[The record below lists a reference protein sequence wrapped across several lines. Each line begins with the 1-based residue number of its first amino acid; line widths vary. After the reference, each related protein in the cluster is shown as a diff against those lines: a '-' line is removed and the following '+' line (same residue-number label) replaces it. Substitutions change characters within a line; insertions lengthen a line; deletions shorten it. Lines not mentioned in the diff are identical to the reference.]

1 MIRFLLASPHWLKF
15 LIINIYGFYL
25 SKLRFSGSFDK
36 YLEEYKCNLG
46 KSQDEIREE
55 QILLLKKNLIYAYE
69 NVPYYKELFNSVSFD
84 PYLLSSI
91 EDFQKVPYLTKDIVR
106 MEFANLYSKKV
117 SKFTYKTHHTSGSS
131 GEKLSFLL
139 PNDLVYKKNTA
150 FLYRFYSMWGV
161 NPKDK
166 RVTLGGRI
174 FTNRAPYWITNW
186 FENQLLM
193 STHHL
198 NFQTVDSYI
207 SRIIRFNPIFM
218 QGHPSAILFMAKYI
232 LSIKKH
238 VPFNLRVIFSTG
250 ETLLMEDQE
259 IIETAFQCKV
269 AQQYGSGENCFSA
282 QQAPNNNAFLINY
295 EHGLIELI
303 GENDLR
309 EVVVTSFQNNVMP
322 FIRYKMN
329 DFVKIVEPS
338 FSELYG
344 LPILFNQIVGRTDDV
359 IQLRNGTIIFPVS
372 IRMKIKPFLLAG
384 TNYQLVQISYLQF
397 ILNLVDVN
405 RSLLIDQIIKNLNS
419 VLGFDVN
426 IDICFVDT
434 LITKGGKIRN
444 IISHIK

>member
-1 MIRFLLASPHWLKF
+1 
-15 LIINIYGFYL
+15 
-25 SKLRFSGSFDK
+25 
-36 YLEEYKCNLG
+36 
-46 KSQDEIREE
+46 
-55 QILLLKKNLIYAYE
+55 
-69 NVPYYKELFNSVSFD
+69 
-84 PYLLSSI
+84 
-91 EDFQKVPYLTKDIVR
+91 
-106 MEFANLYSKKV
+106 
-117 SKFTYKTHHTSGSS
+117 
-131 GEKLSFLL
+131 
-139 PNDLVYKKNTA
+139 
-150 FLYRFYSMWGV
+150 
-161 NPKDK
+161 
-166 RVTLGGRI
+166 
-174 FTNRAPYWITNW
+174 
-186 FENQLLM
+186 
-193 STHHL
+193 
-198 NFQTVDSYI
+198 
-207 SRIIRFNPIFM
+207 
-218 QGHPSAILFMAKYI
+218 
-232 LSIKKH
+232 
-238 VPFNLRVIFSTG
+238 
-250 ETLLMEDQE
+250 MEDQE

-303 GENDLR
+303 GENDLK

-338 FSELYG
+338 YSELYG

>member
-1 MIRFLLASPHWLKF
+1 
-15 LIINIYGFYL
+15 
-25 SKLRFSGSFDK
+25 
-36 YLEEYKCNLG
+36 
-46 KSQDEIREE
+46 
-55 QILLLKKNLIYAYE
+55 
-69 NVPYYKELFNSVSFD
+69 
-84 PYLLSSI
+84 
-91 EDFQKVPYLTKDIVR
+91 